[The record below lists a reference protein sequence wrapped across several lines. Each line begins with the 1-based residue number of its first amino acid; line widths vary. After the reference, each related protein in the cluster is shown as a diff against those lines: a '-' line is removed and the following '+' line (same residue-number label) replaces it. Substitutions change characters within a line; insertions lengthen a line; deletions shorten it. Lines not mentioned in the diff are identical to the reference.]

1 MMRGAVFQRPE
12 DGISFEELVLDAPK
26 AGEVEVRMIGAGVC
40 HSDLHTRDG
49 DWPLSRLTVL
59 GHEGAAD
66 VERVGEGVEGL
77 VAGDRVILSW
87 NAPCGRCLRCT
98 TGRPWLCVDTG
109 AQRNAMTD
117 GTTRV
122 HRQSGEDVWPYCGI
136 GVFAERQVVPASA
149 AIKVPRETPAAVA
162 ALIGCAVATGV
173 GAVVNTAAVEPGASV
188 AIVGLGGVGLSAV
201 MGAALA
207 GATPIIAIDVEPAK
221 LELARALGATH
232 AVLAGDAEAEVERI
246 TAPWGPDYVVEAVGA
261 PPTLELAG
269 SLLRRGGTLV
279 LVGMAAKGK
288 TFSFE
293 QFPFVDGGRTILA
306 SNYGSTVPVR
316 DFPRLAR
323 LHVEGRLPVDRLIEA
338 EIPLDDLEDALDRLR
353 RRVGSRRVVVY

>member
-1 MMRGAVFQRPE
+1 MRGAVFQRPE
-12 DGISFEELVLDAPK
+12 DGISFEELVLDPPR
-26 AGEVEVRMIGAGVC
+26 AGEVEVRMLSAGVC

-59 GHEGAAD
+59 GHEGA
-66 VERVGEGVEGL
+66 GEIARLGDGVEGL
-77 VAGDRVILSW
+77 AVGDRVVLSW
-87 NAPCGRCLRCT
+87 NAPCGHCLRCT
-98 TGRPWLCVDTG
+98 TGRPWLCVDNG

-136 GVFAERQVVPASA
+136 GVFSDRQVVPATA
-149 AIKVPRETPAAVA
+149 AIKVPSETPAAVA

-173 GAVVNTAAVEPGASV
+173 GAVVNTARVEPGASV
-188 AIVGLGGVGLSAV
+188 AIVGLGGVGVSAV

-232 AVLAGDAEAEVERI
+232 AVLAEQAGSEVARI
-246 TAPWGPDYVVEAVGA
+246 TAPWGPDYVFEAVGA
-261 PPTLELAG
+261 PPTLELAYR
-269 SLLRRGGTLV
+269 LLNRGGTLV

-306 SNYGSTVPVR
+306 SNYGSTVPLR

-323 LHVEGRLPVDRLIEA
+323 LHVEGKLPVDRLIEA